1 MDNLNL
7 LIIDDNYDKV
17 TLVGTEINGLEF
29 INLEQRNN
37 VKDALLYLKNNS
49 CDILIV
55 DIVLP
60 KILGEMPTD
69 GAGVELI
76 DMLFKNKLYNHPL
89 EIVAVTS
96 HQSTYEHYKNRIEC
110 FGIPFIFIDPN
121 SNSLNT
127 ILHNKIKYCLN
138 FKSNLNPSCIE
149 SSSQSDIEKI
159 TVRWLLSHV
168 TLSQWATIFGAFISI
183 FSIGVNFGQSDWYKN
198 ISDSINKSQKQIVEP
213 VKERSS
219 NN

>member
-1 MDNLNL
+1 MDSLNI

-17 TLVGTEINGLEF
+17 TLVGTEINGLEY

-37 VKDALLYLKNNS
+37 VKDALLYLKNS
-49 CDILIV
+49 TCDILIV

-76 DMLFKNKLYNHPL
+76 DMLFKNKIYNHPL

-96 HQSTYEHYKNRIEC
+96 HHSTYEYYKSRIEC
-110 FGIPFIFIDPN
+110 FGVPFIFIDPN
-121 SNSLNT
+121 SDSLKT
-127 ILHNKIKYCLN
+127 ILNNKIKYCLN
-138 FKSNLNPSCIE
+138 FKSNINPSCTE
-149 SSSQSDIEKI
+149 TSPQNEVEKI
-159 TVRWLLSHV
+159 TIKWLLSHV
-168 TLSQWATIFGAFISI
+168 TLGQWATVLGAFISI

-198 ISDSINKSQKQIVEP
+198 ISSSINNSQKQIAEP
-213 VKERSS
+213 IKDKYS